1 MRKWFASLAVL
12 GLSAVA
18 TAQTIPVP
26 PVGGL
31 GQSQSIL
38 FDDGSASTSWKVFY
52 PTGAGDAFS
61 VDIDQMA
68 TGMDVT
74 GVALNTWQSTS
85 TGPIGIKYVAM
96 APDNIIDSLGHTP
109 DLNAAVSMLGSLSG
123 TVTITGNPNVAAG
136 FCPGFVG
143 YDLPNVTLGTGG
155 FHAVTTCLTGDS
167 GTWLCSDSSAPD
179 GRSYFSQNNYSSVA
193 TSLGGHDLMVRVIG
207 QIALTPG
214 AGPSAYM
221 TVNNATGTVDVDQ
234 TGFLS
239 ATLWSACAI
248 QPTLYI
254 QGVQIPSYPF
264 LQVPPVILATGY
276 ENGSPIADSKQG
288 TVGDFLS
295 DPSTGPCVPAGI
307 QFAVFGFYLDNCDL
321 KKNGKPKLKQTN
333 QVTVNVVPNLADCN
347 PCFCFGQEDDGAQ
360 DGTIWKVQNP
370 AQSKDYFNTNFGGQD
385 PVTGNSCIANSV
397 TSVQIASW
405 DFCGTGT
412 TTGPSWASVGL
423 YEGSTVDPQGT
434 PDLSAVI
441 ASATTLSFPVNAAQF
456 GYPAT
461 TYDFPDV
468 FVSTSSALA
477 NMANGHVAAK
487 WPTGDTC
494 IWMGSDT
501 DGVDDDATATG
512 TCSAIPSTN
521 SYFTANGY
529 STTGIQFTATN
540 WLMKI
545 DWN

>member
-31 GQSQSIL
+31 GQSQSL
-38 FDDGSASTSWKVFY
+38 VFDDGSSFASWKVSY

-61 VDIDQMA
+61 VDIDELA
-68 TGMDVT
+68 TGMTVT
-74 GVALNTWQSTS
+74 GVGVHTYQSTS
-85 TGPIGIKYVAM
+85 SGIQGMKFVAM

-109 DLNAAVSMLGSLSG
+109 DLNAAVSMLGSLNG
-123 TVTITGNPNVAAG
+123 TVVITGNPNATAG
-136 FCPGFVG
+136 WCPGITG
-143 YDLPNVTLGTGG
+143 YDLPDVVLGSGG
-155 FHAVTTCLTGDS
+155 YHAVTSVLTGDT
-167 GTWLCSDSSAPD
+167 GTWLCSDSSAPID
-179 GRSYFSQNNYSSVA
+179 NRSYFTVNNYSSVGIA
-193 TSLGGHDLMVRVIG
+193 LGGYDLMIRVIG
-207 QIALTPG
+207 QIATTPG
-214 AGPSAYM
+214 SGPSAYM
-221 TVNNATGTVDVDQ
+221 TVNNATGTTDVTQ

-264 LQVPPVILATGY
+264 LQVPALILATGY

-288 TVGDFLS
+288 TIGGFLS
-295 DPSTGPCVPAGI
+295 DPSTGPCIPAGV
-307 QFAVFGFYLDNCDL
+307 QFDVYGFYLDNCDL

-333 QVTVNVVPNLADCN
+333 AVTVNVTPDPGGCN
-347 PCFCFGQEDDGAQ
+347 PCFCFGQLDDGGL
-360 DGTIWKVQNP
+360 DGFIWKVQNP
-370 AQSKDYFNTNFGGQD
+370 ASSGDYFAVNHGGSD
-385 PVTGNSCIANSV
+385 GNGNSCIGNSV
-397 TSVQIASW
+397 TSFQIPSW
-405 DFCGTGT
+405 DFCGTGS
-412 TTGPSWASVGL
+412 TTGPSWASIGL
-423 YEGSTVDPQGT
+423 YEGSTVDPAGT

-441 ASATTLSFPVNAAQF
+441 ASATTLSMPVNSTGF

-477 NMANGHVAAK
+477 NMTNGHMAAK

-494 IWMGSDT
+494 IWLAGDSDGAD
-501 DGVDDDATATG
+501 DGALPTAS
-512 TCSAIPSTN
+512 CSTFPSTN

-529 STTGIQFTATN
+529 STNGIQFTSTN
-540 WLMKI
+540 FMMKV
-545 DWN
+545 DFN